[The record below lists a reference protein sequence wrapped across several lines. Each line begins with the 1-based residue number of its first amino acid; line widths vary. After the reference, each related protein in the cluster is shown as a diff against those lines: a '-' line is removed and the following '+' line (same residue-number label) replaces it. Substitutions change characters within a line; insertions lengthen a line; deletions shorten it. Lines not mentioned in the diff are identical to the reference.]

1 MKVGAAPLKT
11 STEHQR
17 RYRERLREQ
26 GLVKKDVWIR
36 PEYAAELAAIE
47 KSMRGAERDPA
58 LPVQAEAGWTIA
70 TIRQAL
76 GETSAVRDGLVSVE
90 TIEGAEPS
98 LHLVLRE
105 YGDLS
110 LFVAAVGGQIIVEAY
125 LWPVAMVADPAL
137 FNLHV
142 LRTQKL
148 LPLSTIA
155 VETVAGVP
163 GYIMF
168 GALDAHSSLASL
180 MFEIETL
187 AENVLGATEAFA
199 GYLLPMEST
208 A

>member
-1 MKVGAAPLKT
+1 MKEGQAPLKT

-47 KSMRGAERDPA
+47 KSMRGQERDPA
-58 LPVQAEAGWTIA
+58 TPVQTESGWSIGA
-70 TIRQAL
+70 IRHAL
-76 GETSAVRDGLVSVE
+76 TETSSVRDDLLTVE
-90 TIEGAEPS
+90 TIEGTEPS
-98 LHLVLRE
+98 LHLVLHE

-110 LFVAAVGGQIIVEAY
+110 LFVAAVGEQIIVEAY
-125 LWPVAMVADPAL
+125 LWPVAMVTDPAL

-155 VETVAGVP
+155 VQAVAGVP
-163 GYIMF
+163 SYIMF
-168 GALDAHSSLASL
+168 GALDAHSRLASL
-180 MFEIETL
+180 LFEIETL
-187 AENVLGATEAFA
+187 ADNVLGATEAFA
-199 GYLLPMEST
+199 GYLLPAEPEG
-208 A
+208 

>member
-1 MKVGAAPLKT
+1 MKEAHASLKP

-47 KSMRGAERDPA
+47 KSMRGAERDPST
-58 LPVQAEAGWTIA
+58 PPQAEPGWSIAG
-70 TIRQAL
+70 IRHAL
-76 GETSAVRDGLVSVE
+76 AETTSVRDGLLSVE

-98 LHLVLRE
+98 LHLVLHE
-105 YGDLS
+105 HGDLS
-110 LFVAAVGGQIIVEAY
+110 LFVAAVGEQIIVEAY

-155 VETVAGVP
+155 VQAVAGVP
-163 GYIMF
+163 SYIMF
-168 GALDAHSSLASL
+168 GALDAHSRLASL

-199 GYLLPMEST
+199 GYLLPAGPE

>member
-1 MKVGAAPLKT
+1 MKAGAAPLKT

-47 KSMRGAERDPA
+47 KSMRGAARDPA
-58 LPVQAEAGWTIA
+58 IPVQAEAGWTIA
-70 TIRQAL
+70 TIRHAL
-76 GETSAVRDGLVSVE
+76 GETSAVRDGLIGIE

-98 LHLVLRE
+98 LHLILRE

-155 VETVAGVP
+155 VEPVAGVP

-199 GYLLPMEST
+199 GYLLPMES
-208 A
+208 AA

>member
-1 MKVGAAPLKT
+1 MKAGATPLKT

-47 KSMRGAERDPA
+47 KSMRGTARDA
-58 LPVQAEAGWTIA
+58 ATPVQAEAGWTIG

-76 GETSAVRDGLVSVE
+76 GETSAVRQGLIDIE

-98 LHLVLRE
+98 LHLVLHE
-105 YGDLS
+105 HGDLS
-110 LFVAAVGGQIIVEAY
+110 LFVAAVGGQIVVEAY

-142 LRTQKL
+142 LRTRKL

-155 VETVAGVP
+155 VEPVAGVP

-199 GYLLPMEST
+199 GYLLPEAS
-208 A
+208 AA

>member
-1 MKVGAAPLKT
+1 MKAGAAPLKT

-47 KSMRGAERDPA
+47 KSMRGAARDPA
-58 LPVQAEAGWTIA
+58 MPVQAEAGWTIA

-76 GETSAVRDGLVSVE
+76 GETSAVRNGLIGIE

-98 LHLVLRE
+98 LHLILRE

-155 VETVAGVP
+155 VEPVAGVP

-199 GYLLPMEST
+199 RYLLPVESAT
-208 A
+208 

>member
-1 MKVGAAPLKT
+1 MFPFIQNMFQTIAMANVSKSALQAVELGFAKPSDDIVFNA
-11 STEHQR
+11 
-17 RYRERLREQ
+17 REL
-26 GLVKKDVWIR
+26 LHV
-36 PEYAAELAAIE
+36 
-47 KSMRGAERDPA
+47 A
-58 LPVQAEAGWTIA
+58 LHRARALAEAGWTIA

-76 GETSAVRDGLVSVE
+76 GETSAVRNGLIGIE

-98 LHLVLRE
+98 LHLILRE

-155 VETVAGVP
+155 VEPVAGVP

-199 GYLLPMEST
+199 GYLLPMES
-208 A
+208 AA

>member
-1 MKVGAAPLKT
+1 MKSARPALKS

-17 RYRERLREQ
+17 SYRERLRGQ

-47 KSMRGAERDPA
+47 KSMRDPDRDPA
-58 LPVQAEAGWTIA
+58 APAQAEAGWTIA
-70 TIRQAL
+70 TIRHAL
-76 GETSAVRDGLVSVE
+76 GETAAARDGLLAVE

-98 LHLVLRE
+98 LHLVLRD

-137 FNLHV
+137 FNLHA

-155 VETVAGVP
+155 VEDVAGVP
-163 GYIMF
+163 SYIMF
-168 GALDAHSSLASL
+168 GALDAHSRLASL

-199 GYLLPMEST
+199 SHLRPAE
-208 A
+208 AEA

>member
-1 MKVGAAPLKT
+1 MRAGAAPLKT

-47 KSMRGAERDPA
+47 KSMRGAARDPA
-58 LPVQAEAGWTIA
+58 MPVQAEAGWTIA

-76 GETSAVRDGLVSVE
+76 GETSAVRNGLIGIE

-98 LHLVLRE
+98 LHLILRE

-155 VETVAGVP
+155 VEPVAGVP

-199 GYLLPMEST
+199 GYLLPMES
-208 A
+208 AA

>member
-1 MKVGAAPLKT
+1 MKAIRPPLKA

-17 RYRERLREQ
+17 SYRERLRGQ

-47 KSMRGAERDPA
+47 KSMRGQERDPA
-58 LPVQAEAGWTIA
+58 APMQAEAGWTIP

-76 GETSAVRDGLVSVE
+76 AETGAVRDGLLSVE

-98 LHLVLRE
+98 LHLVLHE
-105 YGDLS
+105 HGDLS
-110 LFVAAVGGQIIVEAY
+110 LFMAAVGEQIIVEAY

-155 VETVAGVP
+155 VQAVAGVP
-163 GYIMF
+163 SYIMF
-168 GALDAHSSLASL
+168 GALDAHSRLASL

-187 AENVLGATEAFA
+187 AENALGATEAFA
-199 GYLLPMEST
+199 HYLLPVESAT
-208 A
+208 